1 MGRPMCDF
9 GLVKELRIKE
19 VRLRGLIQS
28 IESFFSKSRDRSF
41 ERISWYQERAEQ
53 RISSKEKE
61 SLFYLEPSKV
71 HRFKE
76 MLMRVRGN
84 DFGGERHH

>member
-1 MGRPMCDF
+1 MCDF
-9 GLVKELRIKE
+9 GLVKELRIKG
-19 VRLRGLIQS
+19 VRFCGLIQW
-28 IESFFSKSRDRSF
+28 IEGIFFRGRDRRF
-41 ERISWYQERAEQ
+41 ERISWDQETWEQ

-61 SLFYLEPSKV
+61 SLFYLEPSQV